1 MAVLEMLGAQG
12 PATRLHLERE
22 RIGFQGRERKEGRM
36 KEGRMEGEEEG
47 GKGGRKEGK
56 KEKEKKKQRSKGGRT
71 YTTLTPSFRA
81 QHVSVGT
88 A

>member
-12 PATRLHLERE
+12 PATRLGLERE

-36 KEGRMEGEEEG
+36 KEGRMEGEGEG
-47 GKGGRKEGK
+47 EKGGRKEGK
-56 KEKEKKKQRSKGGRT
+56 KEKEKKQQRSKGSRT
-71 YTTLTPSFRA
+71 CTTPTAGLRA
-81 QHVSVGT
+81 QHGSVGT